1 MTFTPIFHCKINDFQ
16 TICQTGIRQDNTNYI
31 HCGRKQLI
39 EIPNFTRIT
48 NTFYDELVLNDNQIV
63 EIHSNAFQGLRV
75 KRLNLS
81 GNKIRFISSQA
92 FIELSNYLEELIIEF
107 DSNYI
112 HEIPNAIKTNLINL
126 RSLKLIN
133 LNLIEIKN
141 RTFIKYRKLEQLSI
155 IKSQIKSIESDGLIS
170 LINLRYLNLE
180 QNLLNDSSWNSLIKY
195 LPNLEMLY
203 LSQNNFNYLKKIH
216 LTYLKILD
224 LSSNGLQYIDRN
236 IFQSL
241 EKLYLQNN
249 EINSLQLTFLLSLKN
264 LKELN
269 LDFNRLTFLPEKIFQ
284 TNSNLIYLSLQ
295 GNDLNHLT
303 NYSFYGLN
311 NLIHLNLARNRLQ
324 FLFNQQPFQYLNS
337 LKILNLDRNL
347 HMNIRKNILKNLSQ
361 NLIELSLQ
369 NCNLTKINF
378 SLNFLFNL
386 QRLKLSSNSLK
397 ELPKNFLNYSIISI
411 DLQRNLFTSIPN
423 LFENNSSNL
432 IDLDLSSNQISYL
445 NPYDLLKYPNLKIIG
460 LTANPLDCNCHLQWI
475 KQWLKENYEQDLIK
489 FLQWTCA
496 KPKHLFGK
504 QLTIINEHDMIC
516 DENEN
521 IKQETTTT
529 TTTTTE
535 STLIRILSSTF
546 VPLTSIKTNSIHT
559 STIESSLNELIIK
572 DIIFNSNGILII
584 SWEYMLSQLPK
595 YYHIQIYDKNHHH
608 MIYQRLIDGRQQS
621 IEINMSD
628 YIEQSSSIYIICINI
643 EHKKYCRN
651 IFLKKSNNNLIKSAS
666 LILSSNQQD
675 NEQFI
680 YLVGGILVGAILVC
694 SILIIICYYRLHY
707 YSKENRSKISSIN
720 CDENKSLTTFY
731 YHPLNIISYPQ
742 QQSSNTSECS
752 LHSSI
757 DTNHLTNDPYH
768 IYQQIPSVHNC
779 QLHAKRTHIL
789 I

>member
-1 MTFTPIFHCKINDFQ
+1 
-16 TICQTGIRQDNTNYI
+16 
-31 HCGRKQLI
+31 
-39 EIPNFTRIT
+39 
-48 NTFYDELVLNDNQIV
+48 
-63 EIHSNAFQGLRV
+63 
-75 KRLNLS
+75 
-81 GNKIRFISSQA
+81 
-92 FIELSNYLEELIIEF
+92 LEELIIEF
-107 DSNYI
+107 NSNYI
-112 HEIPNAIKTNLINL
+112 HDIPDAIKINLINL

-141 RTFIKYRKLEQLSI
+141 HTFIKYRKLEQLSI
-155 IKSQIKSIESDGLIS
+155 IKSHIKSIESDGLIS

-180 QNLLNDSSWNSLIKY
+180 QNYLNDSSWNSLIKY
-195 LPNLEMLY
+195 LPNLETLC

-216 LTYLKILD
+216 LKYLKILD

-236 IFQSL
+236 IFHSL

-269 LDFNRLTFLPEKIFQ
+269 LDFNRLTFLPENIFQ
-284 TNSNLIYLSLQ
+284 TNLNLIYLSLQ
-295 GNDLNHLT
+295 GNDLNYLT

-324 FLFNQQPFQYLNS
+324 FLYNQQPFQYLNS

-347 HMNIRKNILKNLSQ
+347 QMNITKNILNDLSKT
-361 NLIELSLQ
+361 LIELSLQ

-378 SLNFLFNL
+378 SFNFLFNL
-386 QRLKLSSNSLK
+386 QRLKLSSNYLK

-411 DLQRNLFTSIPN
+411 DLQRNLFTSIPQ
-423 LFENNSSNL
+423 LFDNNSSNL

-445 NPYDLLKYPNLKIIG
+445 NSNDLLKYSHLKTIG
-460 LTANPLDCNCHLQWI
+460 LTANPLDCNCHLRWI
-475 KQWLKENYEQDLIK
+475 KQWLKDNYEQDLIK

-496 KPKHLFGK
+496 KPKYLVGK
-504 QLTIINEHDMIC
+504 QLTTINELDMIC
-516 DENEN
+516 NESEN
-521 IKQETTTT
+521 IEQETTI
-529 TTTTTE
+529 E
-535 STLIRILSSTF
+535 STLITILSSTNI
-546 VPLTSIKTNSIHT
+546 PLASIKTNNIHN

-572 DIIFNSNGILII
+572 DIIFNSNGILFI
-584 SWEYMLSQLPK
+584 SWEYMLLQLPK

-608 MIYQRLIDGRQQS
+608 MIYQHLIDGRQQS
-621 IEINMSD
+621 IEIDMSD
-628 YIEQSSSIYIICINI
+628 YIEKSSSIYIVCINI

-651 IFLKKSNNNLIKSAS
+651 ISLKLNTNLIKSAS
-666 LILSSNQQD
+666 LILSSNKQE

-680 YLVGGILVGAILVC
+680 YLLGGILLGAILVC

-707 YSKENRSKISSIN
+707 YSKENLSQISSIN
-720 CDENKSLTTFY
+720 SDEKKSLKTFY

-742 QQSSNTSECS
+742 QPSSNTSECS

-779 QLHAKRTHIL
+779 QLHLKRTHIL